1 MSHGRP
7 RATTTISIMPVL
19 VLAVCL
25 PMLGGC
31 VTMDEAQTKLTQV
44 TQSLSV
50 FARKAQASTTSA
62 IQSMADQL
70 NDLYDQHD
78 GFLSDLFGD
87 PADSKESYEKLVQSC
102 PEAIGPIKNAAEKT
116 GISANYLLA
125 LARQES
131 GCNSRAKSRTSS
143 AAGMFQFVK
152 QTWLIAVDDN
162 GAKYGQAEMAAAI
175 YKDKGGIARV
185 KRSASERVILKKR
198 FDADFSALMAAELAR
213 DNHAYLTRRRK
224 RDLTA
229 TDLYMAHFL
238 GAAGANKFLAALD
251 NRPNSSAAQIFPSA
265 AKVNQAIFYKS
276 GSPRTVREVH
286 SYFRRKIEAV

>member
-1 MSHGRP
+1 MTLLRP
-7 RATTTISIMPVL
+7 RVSTTRSILPMLAL
-19 VLAVCL
+19 VVCL
-25 PMLGGC
+25 PALGGC

-44 TQSLSV
+44 TQSLSI
-50 FARKAQASTTSA
+50 FARKAQAETSSA
-62 IQSMADQL
+62 LQTLSDQL
-70 NDLYDQHD
+70 NDLYDQHG

-87 PADSKESYEKLVQSC
+87 PADSKESYEKLVESC

-131 GCNSRAKSRTSS
+131 SCNSRAKSRTTS

-152 QTWLIAVDDN
+152 QTWLIAVNDN
-162 GAKYGQAEMAAAI
+162 GAKYGQAELADAI
-175 YKDKGGIARV
+175 YIDKKGIARV
-185 KRSASERVILKKR
+185 KRSASERQILKKR
-198 FDADFSALMAAELAR
+198 FDAEFSALMAAELAR
-213 DNHAYLTRRRK
+213 DNYAYLTRRRK

-238 GAAGANKFLAALD
+238 GAGGANKFLAALEK
-251 NRPNSSAAQIFPSA
+251 RPNSSAAKIFPSA
-265 AKVNQAIFYKS
+265 AKVNKTIFYKS